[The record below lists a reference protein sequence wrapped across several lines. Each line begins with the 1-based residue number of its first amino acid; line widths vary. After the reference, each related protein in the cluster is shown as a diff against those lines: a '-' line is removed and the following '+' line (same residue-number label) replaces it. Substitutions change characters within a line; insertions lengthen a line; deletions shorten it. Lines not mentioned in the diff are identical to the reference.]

1 MRDED
6 ERVREIARREE
17 RRDSGVRDVVEKS
30 LISLGQRRRWN
41 SSNRRISYHERATA
55 PDIQHQRSPIL
66 ASHSHNSI
74 IADAAREQ
82 PSRLISCGEAE
93 RQRCERG

>member
-1 MRDED
+1 LTEDDVYSNRKGSGGESMRDED

-41 SSNRRISYHERATA
+41 SSNCQISYHERVTTL
-55 PDIQHQRSPIL
+55 DI
-66 ASHSHNSI
+66 
-74 IADAAREQ
+74 
-82 PSRLISCGEAE
+82 
-93 RQRCERG
+93 